1 MINIELFHL
10 MISTIQNRE
19 TPIVFLIEILKD
31 FFLKAK
37 NFMDVL
43 SFTM

>member
-1 MINIELFHL
+1 MIPVELFTPT
-10 MISTIQNRE
+10 ISMSQHQEKPVAFQIE
-19 TPIVFLIEILKD
+19 TPED

-43 SFTM
+43 GFTV

>member
-1 MINIELFHL
+1 MIDVKLLHL
-10 MISTIQNRE
+10 TISTVQNRE
-19 TPIVFLIEILKD
+19 TPVVFLIETLKD

-43 SFTM
+43 SFTV